1 MTAGAPRNARYMD
14 ASSRETAEDL
24 ARRSGMTLNEWVAR
38 LMAEGPEDATSQ
50 DYFNQSST
58 NYVAQPRDV
67 GTPRYEAVVHPADEI
82 GRVTQ
87 AIERLSDRIA
97 TAESRQ
103 ALAISSVERSVR
115 DVISRIDSAEREQMQ
130 VAARFEGEV
139 QEVKAETA
147 RFGDRM
153 RRMEEEAVGPRSA
166 EALKALEGALGKVAG
181 HVYEGD
187 KHAREVLDA
196 LQGRVERLDGAEEAT
211 AGAIR
216 DLKQSCTALDDRL
229 NLAAAGN
236 DGGVEQAAENLSA
249 RVESVREDL
258 SRQLAASAD
267 ARFDRVE
274 LALAEMSEH
283 VRSAEQ
289 RSAGA
294 VERMGREVL
303 EVAQSLSRRV
313 HTVERTNN
321 ETAERVSAE
330 MSRMTGAVEDRL
342 ARADIVQA
350 QALEKLGAEI
360 ARITERLAERIANA
374 ERRSA
379 QAMDDVGEQVA
390 RVTERVTQ
398 RQERSTSELA
408 ERIRQSEERTARLL
422 DEARQKIDDRLAETQ
437 RHVTEAARPAQLRYD
452 EADEALFGGAPFPGY
467 ETPPAER
474 ASAHAPEPAPFVVAP
489 TYSQPAPT
497 VFDDEDFESVA
508 SYEPSPAP
516 AAHEPMLEDE
526 RPSWRTSHNLPIRRR
541 RSASLDPDEVELEPN
556 VGFDVDD
563 ELIGP
568 ATHLFS
574 QPPVMAPQVAAAPQA
589 DSFEPA
595 QHDHLLEDDDDDL
608 LEPAPVPA
616 YVVRAG
622 AGRRAGSP
630 R

>member
-1 MTAGAPRNARYMD
+1 M
-14 ASSRETAEDL
+14 
-24 ARRSGMTLNEWVAR
+24 
-38 LMAEGPEDATSQ
+38 
-50 DYFNQSST
+50 
-58 NYVAQPRDV
+58 YV
-67 GTPRYEAVVHPADEI
+67 
-82 GRVTQ
+82 
-87 AIERLSDRIA
+87 
-97 TAESRQ
+97 
-103 ALAISSVERSVR
+103 
-115 DVISRIDSAEREQMQ
+115 
-130 VAARFEGEV
+130 F
-139 QEVKAETA
+139 
-147 RFGDRM
+147 
-153 RRMEEEAVGPRSA
+153 
-166 EALKALEGALGKVAG
+166 
-181 HVYEGD
+181 D
-187 KHAREVLDA
+187 KHAVEMMDA

-211 AGAIR
+211 AGAIC

-249 RVESVREDL
+249 RVEAVREDL

-274 LALAEMSEH
+274 QALAEMSDH
-283 VRSAEQ
+283 VRTAEQ
-289 RSAGA
+289 RSASA

-313 HTVERTNN
+313 HTVERTSA
-321 ETAERVSAE
+321 EAADRVTAEV
-330 MSRMTGAVEDRL
+330 SRMTGAVEDRL
-342 ARADIVQA
+342 ARADTIQA

-360 ARITERLAERIANA
+360 ARITERLADRIANA

-390 RVTERVTQ
+390 RVTERVSQ
-398 RQERSTSELA
+398 RHERSTSELV
-408 ERIRQSEERTARLL
+408 ERIRLSEERTARLL
-422 DEARQKIDDRLAETQ
+422 DEARQKIDDRMAETQ
-437 RHVTEAARPAQLRYD
+437 RRVTEAARPAQPRYD
-452 EADEALFGGAPFPGY
+452 EADEALFGEAPFPGY

-526 RPSWRTSHNLPIRRR
+526 AQLAHEPQPAYRAA
-541 RSASLDPDEVELEPN
+541 SASLDLDEVELEPN

-574 QPPVMAPQVAAAPQA
+574 QPPVMASSLPPQA
-589 DSFEPA
+589 DSFSSASAARPPA
-595 QHDHLLEDDDDDL
+595 RRRRRRFLRGGACSRLYERRRRPPRRITTMSRSTRRFRRDRGAHHPRSDRNA
-608 LEPAPVPA
+608 PAVINERDCRGQARSAARSKPTSRVLQKPQTLGCSRRRLWGGTSGYAGGCQPA
-616 YVVRAG
+616 RRGRPHRVRLHGSSRGKGDGKGCPSGVSDALSAAG
-622 AGRRAGSP
+622 QTRRSDRPGAAVQAAGGRWRSPWCRWPPRPRRAGSVTVQYSAAVAKVSAGDTGAAP
-630 R
+630 RRASASWPTAGTRRP